1 MKRFFK
7 ILVLA
12 IAGTLVTTEIF
23 GQVQITTRREKL
35 KDFTSKITKVVLTGD
50 DFMDEALKESVAA
63 HVRSPRTNSAPMR
76 SFKASRATTTSISS

>member
-50 DFMDEALKESVAA
+50 DLSLI
-63 HVRSPRTNSAPMR
+63 H
-76 SFKASRATTTSISS
+76 I

>member
-50 DFMDEALKESVAA
+50 DFMEIGRA
-63 HVRSPRTNSAPMR
+63 HV
-76 SFKASRATTTSISS
+76 

>member
-50 DFMDEALKESVAA
+50 DFMDVPKE
-63 HVRSPRTNSAPMR
+63 RCP
-76 SFKASRATTTSISS
+76 